1 MFLGENGDWI
11 RKGKRKMIDIEASV
25 LSADFVRLGEQA
37 IEAEKAG
44 IDGLQIDI
52 MDGQFV
58 PNITFGPGIVNALR
72 KVVKVTLDI
81 HLMIVGPERFIHD
94 FIDAGADRI
103 FVHQESCIHLHRT
116 LQDIQS
122 RKIEAG
128 VTINPG
134 TPLSALEEVLDH
146 TDIIQIMTVNPG
158 FGGQE
163 FIYGQLNKISRL
175 REMLEKGGYKIPI
188 AVDGGI
194 DTKTAP
200 LAVNAGATVL
210 VAGSSIYNSKGSVAE
225 NLAKLRESIKQHS

>member
-1 MFLGENGDWI
+1 
-11 RKGKRKMIDIEASV
+11 MIYIEASV
-25 LSADFVRLGEQA
+25 LSADFMRLGEQA
-37 IEAEKAG
+37 IEAENAG
-44 IDGLQIDI
+44 IDGIQVDI
-52 MDGQFV
+52 MDGRFV
-58 PNITFGPGIVNALR
+58 PNITFGPGIVSALR

-81 HLMIVGPERFIHD
+81 HLMIVEPERFIQE

-103 FVHQESCIHLHRT
+103 FVHQESCIHLHRA

-122 RKIEAG
+122 KKVEAG

-158 FGGQE
+158 FGGQK
-163 FIYGQLNKISRL
+163 FIHAQLNKISRL
-175 REMLEKGGYKIPI
+175 EEMLERGGYEIPI

-200 LAVNAGATVL
+200 LAASAGATVL
-210 VAGSSIYNSKGSVAE
+210 VAGSSIYNTRSPVAE
-225 NLAKLRESIKQHS
+225 NLAGLRESIKVHS

>member
-1 MFLGENGDWI
+1 
-11 RKGKRKMIDIEASV
+11 
-25 LSADFVRLGEQA
+25 
-37 IEAEKAG
+37 
-44 IDGLQIDI
+44 
-52 MDGQFV
+52 
-58 PNITFGPGIVNALR
+58 
-72 KVVKVTLDI
+72 
-81 HLMIVGPERFIHD
+81 
-94 FIDAGADRI
+94 
-103 FVHQESCIHLHRT
+103 VHQESCIHIHRT